1 MRHRT
6 VRRATV
12 AALAALG
19 LATASACTADTADDP
34 AETIATPT
42 NTEGT
47 DGTDTA
53 DTRSDEDDGDAA
65 APGLPASLHTADGAE
80 LGTVEFHERDGGVE
94 VRAVLSGM
102 DPGFYGF
109 HIHAVGECEPDSA
122 SPDDPEDTGDFMS
135 AGSHLN
141 PTDAQHPDHAG
152 DMPPLLVTESGDA
165 ELTFLTDRFTLAD
178 LEDEDG
184 SAVII
189 HSDPDNFAHVPE
201 RYAAEGP
208 DEDTTSTGDAGDRLA
223 CGVVGA

>member
-152 DMPPLLVTESGDA
+152 DMPPAAGHRVGRRRVDLLHRP
-165 ELTFLTDRFTLAD
+165 FHPR
-178 LEDEDG
+178 
-184 SAVII
+184 
-189 HSDPDNFAHVPE
+189 
-201 RYAAEGP
+201 GP
-208 DEDTTSTGDAGDRLA
+208 GGRGRLRRDHPLRPGQLRPRAGALR
-223 CGVVGA
+223 GGGPGRGHHQHR